1 MGDDAKVIVAHHFHR
16 ALVLCQGLVKGDC
29 FLTESFLLAAPDQF
43 LQDLRRCDGV
53 AVVAGNRFLQSLR
66 EGASLQDVDLV
77 LFTTLFRET
86 VRFYFQGI
94 SVKNGPR
101 WPSLAAGLPTS
112 RAYPPELRPTIP
124 ASVPTAL
131 DSEPCPVVPVSVAAV
146 SG

>member
-1 MGDDAKVIVAHHFHR
+1 MFAEDTIDQCPHSGPHLLEMLPVHRGVALEAVQQFMGDDAKVIVAHHFHR

-101 WPSLAAGLPTS
+101 
-112 RAYPPELRPTIP
+112 
-124 ASVPTAL
+124 
-131 DSEPCPVVPVSVAAV
+131 
-146 SG
+146 